1 MMTDMNMRSFSSS
14 TFYIVI
20 YTIIFIYYD
29 KYEYTD
35 EKTVERLTRG
45 SERESLIIQECLQM
59 K

>member
-14 TFYIVI
+14 TFDIVI
-20 YTIIFIYYD
+20 YTIIYIYYD